1 MRWRNTSRSD
11 SRSDMR
17 IFVTDCE
24 GPISKNDNAME
35 LAASIVPQGERFF
48 ALLSRYDDFLAD
60 VEQRPGYKAGDTLRL
75 ILPFLKAFG
84 ATDKGIEEFSRANI
98 LLMPGAAETLCF
110 IRARI
115 PAFIISTSYE
125 PYIRA
130 LCEVID
136 FPFEQ
141 TFCTKLVLDCY
152 DLPEREESY
161 LREAAEEIA
170 CMPMIEWENGA
181 TGLADLSDAGRQ
193 IVERLNQI
201 FWQELAG
208 MQIGRVLEEVD
219 PVGGEAKAAAVR
231 AILKRTGAVISEVMY
246 VGDSITDVQALEM
259 VKSGGGLALSFN
271 GNAYAIK
278 AAQVACLARDTVI
291 ISICAQL
298 FAAAGR
304 KGVLALLPQWGRDTL
319 LAAEIAEEQLAHLS
333 PDAEIGAITPDNQAR
348 WTERSQEFRK
358 HVRGVR
364 IGSLG

>member
-1 MRWRNTSRSD
+1 
-11 SRSDMR
+11 MR

-35 LAASIVPQGERFF
+35 LAASFVPQGERFF
-48 ALLSRYDDFLAD
+48 SLLSKYDDFLAD
-60 VEQRPGYKAGDTLRL
+60 VERRPGYKAGDTLRL

-98 LLMPGAAETLCF
+98 LLMPGAAETLRF
-110 IRARI
+110 VRERM

-141 TFCTKLVLDCY
+141 TYCTALALDRY
-152 DLPEREESY
+152 PLPETEKRY
-161 LREAAEEIA
+161 LREKAEEIA
-170 CMPMIEWENGA
+170 GMPMIEWGEKA
-181 TGLADLSDAGRQ
+181 AGLADLPEAGRR
-193 IVERLNQI
+193 VVRRLNQI
-201 FWQELAG
+201 FWEELAG
-208 MQIGRVLEEVD
+208 MQIGRALEEVD
-219 PVGGEAKAAAVR
+219 PVGGEAKATAVR
-231 AILKRTGAVISEVMY
+231 AILTRTGAEVSEVMY
-246 VGDSITDVQALEM
+246 VGDSITDLQALEM
-259 VKSGGGLALSFN
+259 VKQGGGLALSFN

-278 AAQVACLARDTVI
+278 AAQVACLARDTGI

-304 KGVLALLPQWGRDTL
+304 EGVLVLLPQWGRKMLRTVG
-319 LAAEIAEEQLAHLS
+319 IAEEQLRHVS
-333 PDAEIGAITPDNQAR
+333 PDVEIGEITPDNQAR

-358 HVRGVR
+358 QVRGIG

>member
-1 MRWRNTSRSD
+1 
-11 SRSDMR
+11 MR

-35 LAASIVPQGERFF
+35 LAASFVPQGERFF
-48 ALLSRYDDFLAD
+48 SLLSKYDDFLAD
-60 VEQRPGYKAGDTLRL
+60 VERRPGYKAGDTLRL

-84 ATDKGIEEFSRANI
+84 ATDKGIEEFSRAHI
-98 LLMPGAAETLCF
+98 LLMPGAAETLRF
-110 IRARI
+110 VRERM

-136 FPFEQ
+136 FPFEAAY
-141 TFCTKLVLDCY
+141 CTALALDRY
-152 DLPEREESY
+152 PLPQREEKY
-161 LREAAEEIA
+161 LREVAEEIA
-170 CMPMIEWENGA
+170 RMPMIEWGEKA
-181 TGLADLSDAGRQ
+181 SGLADLSDAGRR
-193 IVERLNQI
+193 VVRRLNQI

-208 MQIGRVLEEVD
+208 MQTGRVMAEVD
-219 PVGGEAKAAAVR
+219 PVGGQAKAAAVR
-231 AILKRTGAVISEVMY
+231 AILQRTGAEVDEVMY
-246 VGDSITDVQALEM
+246 VGDSITDLQALEM
-259 VKSGGGLALSFN
+259 VKKGGGLAASFN

-278 AAQVACLARDTVI
+278 ASQIACLGRDTGV

-304 KGVLALLPQWGRDTL
+304 EGVLALLPQWGRKVLQSAGVAEKQLAL
-319 LAAEIAEEQLAHLS
+319 LA
-333 PDAEIGAITPDNQAR
+333 PDAEIGEITPDNQAR

-358 HVRGVR
+358 QVRGIR

>member
-1 MRWRNTSRSD
+1 
-11 SRSDMR
+11 MR

-35 LAASIVPQGERFF
+35 LAASFVPQGEQFF
-48 ALLSRYDDFLAD
+48 SLLSKYDDYLAD
-60 VEQRPGYKAGDTLRL
+60 VERRPGYKAGDTLRL

-98 LLMPGAAETLCF
+98 LLMPGAAEAL
-110 IRARI
+110 RVVRKWM

-141 TFCTKLVLDCY
+141 TYCTALALDRY
-152 DLPEREESY
+152 PLPKEEEGY
-161 LREAAEEIA
+161 LRKMAGEIA
-170 CMPMIEWENGA
+170 GMPMIEWGQGA
-181 TGLADLSDAGRQ
+181 AGLEDLPKAGRDA
-193 IVERLNQI
+193 VRRLNQI
-201 FWQELAG
+201 FWEELAG
-208 MQIGRVLEEVD
+208 MQIGRVLAEVD
-219 PVGGEAKAAAVR
+219 PIGGEAKAAAVR
-231 AILKRTGAVISEVMY
+231 AILERTGAEVSEVMY
-246 VGDSITDVQALEM
+246 VGDSITDFQALEM
-259 VKSGGGLALSFN
+259 VKAGGGLAVSFN

-278 AAQVACLARDTVI
+278 AAQVACLGRDTGI

-304 KGVLALLPQWGRDTL
+304 ERVLALLPQWGREALRSAGVGEGQLAL
-319 LAAEIAEEQLAHLS
+319 LA
-333 PDAEIGAITPDNQAR
+333 PDAEIGEITPDNQAL
-348 WTERSQEFRK
+348 WIERSQEFRK
-358 HVRGVR
+358 QVRGVG

>member
-1 MRWRNTSRSD
+1 
-11 SRSDMR
+11 MR

-35 LAASIVPQGERFF
+35 LAASFVPQGERFF
-48 ALLSRYDDFLAD
+48 SLLSKYDDYLAD
-60 VEQRPGYKAGDTLRL
+60 VERRPGYKAGDTLRL

-98 LLMPGAAETLCF
+98 LLMPGAAETLRF
-110 IRARI
+110 VRERM

-136 FPFEQ
+136 FPFEAAY
-141 TFCTKLVLDCY
+141 CTKLALDRY
-152 DLPEREESY
+152 PLPQSEEKY
-161 LREAAEEIA
+161 LREVAREIA
-170 CMPMIEWENGA
+170 KMPMIEWGEKASGM
-181 TGLADLSDAGRQ
+181 ADLSDAGRK
-193 IVERLNQI
+193 VVRRLNQI
-201 FWQELAG
+201 FWQELTG

-231 AILKRTGAVISEVMY
+231 DILKRTGAEVAEVMY
-246 VGDSITDVQALEM
+246 VGDSITDFQALEM
-259 VKSGGGLALSFN
+259 VKQGGGFACSFN

-278 AAQVACLARDTVI
+278 GAQVACLARDTRI

-304 KGVLALLPQWGRDTL
+304 GGVLALLPRWGSEAL
-319 LAAEIAEEQLAHLS
+319 QSAGIAEEQLRHVS
-333 PDAEIGAITPDNQAR
+333 SDAAIGEITPDNQAR

-358 HVRGVR
+358 QVRGIR